1 MHTRRQGEGTVI
13 AGAPTVIWVDVLV
26 LQLLANFL
34 FDCLLLWATAEV
46 TRAATSRGR
55 VLAAAALGTAYFLSY
70 VLAQAGLMP
79 FYGVLRWIPVVL
91 LVSALMLL
99 VAFGPLRLRR
109 MLVVAAHF
117 YGVGFVAAGAGM
129 AASFLI
135 GNPGQP
141 DAMAGFLAASGAILL
156 VAELGW
162 GVVQRRIWQ
171 QLYHMPLEV
180 RFGQQVC
187 RIQALVDTGNRLRDP
202 LSGVPVV
209 VVEGDTVRRLL
220 PDYLQAAVA
229 SMETGDLAAVSRLL
243 ASEQWSSRFRVI
255 PFASI
260 GREHGLLVGFRP
272 DEVRVVVDG
281 RPVPVG
287 PCILGLCQGPLDPE
301 GAYQAL
307 IHPDLVQPAPAPART
322 SPNLVTGRAP
332 SADAT
337 RRL

>member
-1 MHTRRQGEGTVI
+1 M
-13 AGAPTVIWVDVLV
+13 DVLV
-26 LQLLANFL
+26 LQLVANFL

-55 VLAAAALGTAYFLSY
+55 VLYAAGLGTLYFLLY
-70 VLAQAGLMP
+70 VLAQAGLVP

-99 VAFGPLRLRR
+99 VAFGPLRPRR

-135 GNPGQP
+135 GSPAQP
-141 DAMAGFLAASGAILL
+141 DALAGFLAASGVILL

-187 RIQALVDTGNRLRDP
+187 RVQALVDTGNRLRDP

-220 PDYLQAAVA
+220 PDYLQPAVA

-281 RPVPVG
+281 RAVPVG
-287 PCILGLCQGPLDPE
+287 PCILGLCRGPLDPE

-307 IHPDLVQPAPAPART
+307 IHPDLVQPAPAPARP
-322 SPNLVTGRAP
+322 SPNLLTGRAP